1 MTSVRTFL
9 LRSTRLTDGAP
20 WGAASGPRD
29 HWGGGGG
36 IDSTGGK
43 GVSYNEEAGGD
54 GGKNLIPIMSHSPQ
68 NIGED

>member
-1 MTSVRTFL
+1 MGR
-9 LRSTRLTDGAP
+9 RIGATGP
-20 WGAASGPRD
+20 LGGGA
-29 HWGGGGG
+29 GGGG